1 MSNNTNLVNILGQIN
16 NANRN
21 KKLAIAFG
29 AVAVVGFIGFVYYNN
44 MYRQEN
50 IASNNYREKWRLAQ
64 RTITQLRSNINPE
77 IDVAVTEK
85 QKEEV
90 VDDDALI

>member
-29 AVAVVGFIGFVYYNN
+29 AVAVVGFIGFVYY
-44 MYRQEN
+44 RQEN
-50 IASNNYREKWRLAQ
+50 IASNNYREKWLLAQ

-77 IDVAVTEK
+77 IDVAVKEK
-85 QKEEV
+85 PKEEV
-90 VDDDALI
+90 ANDDALI

>member
-1 MSNNTNLVNILGQIN
+1 
-16 NANRN
+16 
-21 KKLAIAFG
+21 
-29 AVAVVGFIGFVYYNN
+29 